1 LNKISLFSLA
11 VICSILIL
19 GAGIYATL
27 NHQNA
32 GSNPAPNASTQPSES
47 PSPAPTPLESDS
59 PNIES
64 WIVVPDDYS
73 TISLAIE
80 NAVDG
85 DTIFVKNGTYTEVL
99 VVDKALSIKGE
110 DKDATVINGGKTAT
124 VILIRHD
131 NVEITGFTV
140 IYDETPNSP
149 QPIWMWSTR
158 LAGIHLLGVKNCKIF
173 GNRVLDC
180 GCGIWLYD
188 TSQNSVTDNYI
199 ERNDYGLRVEASAD
213 NNIARNEIIGNWG
226 GIWLISASHNTLR
239 SNSVASNV
247 RNFGM
252 AGDEFSAYYN
262 DVDTSNTVDGR
273 PIYYWIDV
281 WDSVIPSDA
290 GCVVLVNCVGV
301 KVEGLSFAKNQDA
314 ILIVSSRNSAV
325 LNNNI
330 TECGTG
336 VRIYNSHSD
345 SVTGNNIN
353 SNVGIDAGSDGTQ
366 ISENTI
372 RASSTG
378 IIINGNY
385 QTVSENTV
393 EAGTFGS
400 GNKIVECTGSHNKIL
415 RNKLTGQTYVGIVLE
430 GSYNEFCE
438 NVITT
443 GDTRVIG
450 DWNIIANNTLID
462 SRINVSGGSNNVV
475 CATKIANEATF
486 FLRF

>member
-1 LNKISLFSLA
+1 MSKKAALMLILFSLA
-11 VICSILIL
+11 ASSILALQFIK
-19 GAGIYATL
+19 
-27 NHQNA
+27 A
-32 GSNPAPNASTQPSES
+32 GSAT
-47 PSPAPTPLESDS
+47 
-59 PNIES
+59 I
-64 WIVVPDDYS
+64 IVPDDYS

-99 VVDKALSIKGE
+99 VIDKALSLKGE

-158 LAGIHLLGVKNCKIF
+158 LAGIHVLSAKNCKIF
-173 GNRVLDC
+173 GNSVMDC

-188 TSQNSVTDNYI
+188 ASQNSVTDNYI
-199 ERNDYGLRVEASAD
+199 TRNDYGLRVEASAN
-213 NNIARNEIIGNWG
+213 NNIARNTVTGNWG
-226 GIWLISASHNTLR
+226 GIWLISASHNKLR
-239 SNSVASNV
+239 SNSVASNI

-252 AGDEFSAYYN
+252 TGDELSAYYN

-273 PIYYWIDV
+273 PIYYWIGV
-281 WDSVIPSDA
+281 WGRTIPSDA

-301 KVEGLSFAKNQDA
+301 KVQGLSFAKNQDG
-314 ILIVSSRNSAV
+314 ILIVSSRDSVV

-336 VRIYNSHSD
+336 VRIYDSHSD
-345 SVTGNNIN
+345 SVIGNNID
-353 SNVGIDAGSDGTQ
+353 SNVGIDAGGDGTQ

-378 IIINGNY
+378 IIMNGGY

-400 GNKIVECTGSHNKIL
+400 GNFIVECKGSHNKIL
-415 RNKLTGQTYVGIVLE
+415 RNRLTGQTYVGIILE
-430 GSYNEFCE
+430 GSYNEFYE
-438 NVITT
+438 NVITN
-443 GDTRVIG
+443 GETRVSG
-450 DWNIIANNTLID
+450 DWNIIANNTLTD
-462 SRINVSGGSNNVV
+462 SGITVSSGSNNIV
-475 CATKIANEATF
+475 CANKITNGYGLGVGGYNNVYHANHMENNHYVDVSDCF
-486 FLRF
+486 RYWSFGLL